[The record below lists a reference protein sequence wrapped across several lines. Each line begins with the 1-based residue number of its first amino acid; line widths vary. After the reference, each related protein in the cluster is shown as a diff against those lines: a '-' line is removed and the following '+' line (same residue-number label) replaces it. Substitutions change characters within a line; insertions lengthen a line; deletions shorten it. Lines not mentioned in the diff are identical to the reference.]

1 MSDKWE
7 ESARKHAE
15 AYVVSQECPT
25 PPFGTALFI
34 KIHPDVE
41 PLFLGVEPTER
52 RGELLGRAVAHL
64 AHLIRQLEDERREA
78 GAGEDW

>member
-1 MSDKWE
+1 MAEDWE
-7 ESARKHAE
+7 ESARKRAE
-15 AYVVSQECPT
+15 EFIVSQEYPA
-25 PPFGTALFI
+25 PFGTALFI

-78 GAGEDW
+78 AAGEDW